1 MKYKYNNEW
10 KDLKIKASDTV
21 AIGTIVPFGG
31 NVAPTNWLI
40 CDGSAVSRTTY
51 SSLFAVIGTSF
62 GEGDGSTTFN
72 LPDFK
77 DRTPVGVNASG
88 NHFKTIGSKYGEE
101 THTLTKD
108 ELPANVIQ
116 TTTTGAKNDGYIFRG
131 DYTSN
136 GDYDFG
142 GKGESHNNIQPSLA
156 TNFIIKAFQSAG
168 VMSGVA
174 KTKTTSDNDTYSCN
188 YINDLVF
195 SGGSGSVKTKTL
207 ETSISFESGST
218 ETLKSVTLNYPEG
231 YTKDNCVPVAFS
243 CGGLKTNLG
252 IQGYNYAYS
261 ANANEPSLTL
271 NNGGFNRDLILN
283 DNNIK
288 VNINIK
294 GITLSEGL
302 TVPIRIVLM
311 KIS

>member
-51 SSLFAVIGTSF
+51 ADLFAVIGTSF

-101 THTLTKD
+101 THTLTKS
-108 ELPANVIQ
+108 EIPSNVIQ
-116 TTTTGAKNDGYIFRG
+116 TTSTGAKNDGYIFRG
-131 DYTSN
+131 DYTSD
-136 GDYDFG
+136 GDYEFG
-142 GKGESHNNIQPSLA
+142 GQGGEHNNIQPSLA
-156 TNFIIKAFQSAG
+156 ANFIIKAFQSAG

-195 SGGSGSVKTKTL
+195 SGGSGISVKIL
-207 ETSISFESGST
+207 DTSLTFEANDDIS
-218 ETLKSVTLNYPEG
+218 KSITVNYPEG
-231 YTKDNCVPVAFS
+231 YTKSNCFPVAFG
-243 CGGLKTNLG
+243 CKGTRGIAGLK
-252 IQGYNYAYS
+252 GYNYGYS
-261 ANANEPSLTL
+261 NNDTLPSLT
-271 NNGGFNRDLILN
+271 NTNGGFNRDLFLN
-283 DNNIK
+283 DYNIE
-288 VNINIK
+288 IK
-294 GITLSEGL
+294 IYRYDKSVLVGVEI
-302 TVPIRIVLM
+302 PIRVVLM

>member
-1 MKYKYNNEW
+1 MPSHNHNILYSSNKNSAEFATVGPNGVETQQHDRY
-10 KDLKIKASDTV
+10 IKNT
-21 AIGTIVPFGG
+21 GG
-31 NVAPTNWLI
+31 NQP
-40 CDGSAVSRTTY
+40 
-51 SSLFAVIGTSF
+51 
-62 GEGDGSTTFN
+62 
-72 LPDFK
+72 
-77 DRTPVGVNASG
+77 
-88 NHFKTIGSKYGEE
+88 
-101 THTLTKD
+101 
-108 ELPANVIQ
+108 
-116 TTTTGAKNDGYIFRG
+116 
-131 DYTSN
+131 
-136 GDYDFG
+136 
-142 GKGESHNNIQPSLA
+142 HNNIQPSLA

-207 ETSISFESGST
+207 ETSISFESGSI

-261 ANANEPSLTL
+261 ANSNEPSLTL

-283 DNNIK
+283 DDNIK